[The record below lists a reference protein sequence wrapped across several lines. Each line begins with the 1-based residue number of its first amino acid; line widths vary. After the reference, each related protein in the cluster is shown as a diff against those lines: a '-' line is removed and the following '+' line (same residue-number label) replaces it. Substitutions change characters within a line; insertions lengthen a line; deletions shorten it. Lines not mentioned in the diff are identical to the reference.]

1 MKMKNI
7 IVRIT
12 SLNNQLGLIES
23 LENSIQVCAKETYR
37 QQGTQKVR
45 LLDSN
50 FKLSNS
56 YVVAQ
61 RAELLRLDGK
71 SIFSG

>member
-1 MKMKNI
+1 MNNI
-7 IVRIT
+7 IVRIK
-12 SLNNQLGLIES
+12 SLNNQLGLIEN
-23 LENSIQVCAKETYR
+23 LENSSQACAKETYKQR
-37 QQGTQKVR
+37 STQKVR
-45 LLDSN
+45 LIDSN